1 MVTKKECA
9 GFRILTCLLFVTLSF
24 NAKSQSQLL
33 PISRDL
39 NLKLGKQ
46 IYFDTTSRI
55 HTALG
60 PYFANEIAG
69 DNVTR
74 DSLYKS
80 LYPNPE
86 EWQSR
91 NWIFRKI
98 FTQHLIEVN
107 KEDYTFYADFLPD
120 LQIGKQG
127 GNTLWLNTRGLEI
140 GGTIGKQFAFTSHFF
155 EDQGKF
161 ADYYTKYSI
170 ENRVI
175 PGQGLAR
182 AYSTGGFDYGYS
194 GGTLYYTPSK
204 YVNFQLG
211 YDKNFIG
218 DGYRSLLLSDNSFN
232 YPFVKI
238 TATLGQVRY
247 MAMYAQ
253 FIDFYDHHDKE
264 LHNEDNPYPKKYGIF
279 HYLGWNATK
288 RLSLGLFENVMW
300 EPRGLEF
307 SYVNPF
313 VFSKPVEFANGSPDK
328 VILGLNMSYK
338 IASNYVLYGQF
349 MLNEFRGKDFF
360 SGKGHWATKHG
371 EQIGI
376 KGFDVFKVSN
386 LNAQVEFNTARP
398 YSYSS
403 KEHFTNYGH
412 YNQPLAHP
420 YGANFREFLGII
432 NYSIKRIDV
441 RLQVTHAMYG
451 LDTDSLNY
459 GKNIYK
465 SYDTR
470 VSDEGI
476 FTGNGLKTK
485 LLYADVKLAYVLN
498 PKNNLRIEL
507 GYIRRQEKNSQVND
521 KQNVISIGIRSSFRN
536 LYTDF

>member
-1 MVTKKECA
+1 MVIKKKCA
-9 GFRILTCLLFVTLSF
+9 GFRILICLLFVTLSF

-46 IYFDTTSRI
+46 IYFDSTLRV

-60 PYFANEIAG
+60 PNFSNEISR
-69 DNVTR
+69 DSITR
-74 DSLYKS
+74 DSLYQS
-80 LYPNPE
+80 LYPASK
-86 EWQSR
+86 EWQHK
-91 NWIFRKI
+91 NWVYRKL
-98 FTQHLIEVN
+98 FVEHLIEVN
-107 KEDYTFYADFLPD
+107 NSDYTFYLDFLPD

-127 GNTLWLNTRGLEI
+127 SKTTWLNTRGFEI

-161 ADYYTKYSI
+161 ADYYTKFATD
-170 ENRVI
+170 NRVI
-175 PGQGLAR
+175 PGQGRAR
-182 AYSTGGFDYGYS
+182 AYGKSGFDYGYS
-194 GGTLYYTPSK
+194 GGTLSYTPSK

-253 FIDFYDHHDKE
+253 FIDFYDHFDLE
-264 LHNEDNPYPKKYGIF
+264 LLNDDNPYPKKYGIF
-279 HYLGWNATK
+279 HYLSWNATR
-288 RLSLGLFENVMW
+288 RLSIGLFENVMW

-313 VFSKPVEFANGSPDK
+313 VFARPVEFANGSPDK
-328 VILGLNMSYK
+328 VIVGTNLSYK
-338 IASNYVLYGQF
+338 ISDRYVVYGQF

-376 KGFDVFKVSN
+376 KGFDLFKVNN
-386 LNAQVEFNTARP
+386 LNAQIEFNTVRP

-420 YGANFREFLGII
+420 FGANFREFLGIV
-432 NYSIKRIDV
+432 NYRIKRFDARI
-441 RLQVTHAMYG
+441 QVNSATYG
-451 LDTDSLNY
+451 LDLNGLNY
-459 GKNIYK
+459 GKDIYK
-465 SYDTR
+465 SYGTR
-470 VSDEGI
+470 VSEEGI
-476 FTGNGLKTK
+476 FIGNGLKTK
-485 LLYADVKLAYVLN
+485 FLYVDAKLAYVLN
-498 PKNNLRIEL
+498 PKTDLRIEL
-507 GYIRRQEKNSQVND
+507 GATSRQEKNDQIND
-521 KQNVISIGIRSSFRN
+521 QQRFITIGLRSSFRN
-536 LYTDF
+536 LYSDF